1 MSSMNQFKETFKEEA
16 YELLGSLED
25 LLMDLEDDP
34 KNPDA
39 ISAVFRAIHTIK
51 GSASMFDFN
60 GIASFSHVVET
71 VLDGVREGEVNVTKK
86 LIDLTLLSR
95 DHILSMLNAED
106 DSTPEFEAVSQDI
119 VLKMKKLTVDTIDAE
134 TVKIQE
140 KNTADD
146 ETKKTVSIY
155 RIQFAP
161 DENIFLSGTNL
172 LSLLNELRQMGEFAC
187 ICYNDDI
194 PEFDFFNPE
203 LCYVKWDIYLTTKHS
218 INDVKDV
225 FIFLD
230 SRSKI
235 NVALISDWQNMLAD
249 DSNPKL
255 GEILV
260 EKGLIKSSDLDT
272 ILDSRKKIGELLIE
286 KGMVSTSDVKSAL
299 EEQKVSNSIKQNLNS
314 GSTSSIRVK
323 SEKLDSLVDSVGEL
337 VTAQARLSQL
347 AAQEKSATLISLAE
361 QIERLTSDLRDNTMS
376 LRMIPIGTTFSRF
389 KRLVRDL
396 SSSLN
401 KNIQLVTR
409 GGDTE
414 LDKNV
419 IEKLNDPLIHLI
431 RNSIDHGIESPD
443 EREKSGKEGTGTI
456 TLDAHYTGANVQ
468 LQIRDDGHGLN
479 KEAILK
485 KAIKKNLIPQ
495 DALLSDEEIYNLIF
509 LPGFS
514 TAQSVTS
521 VSGRGVGMDVVRKQI
536 DALNGS
542 IYIKSESGK
551 GTEFSL
557 HLPFTL
563 AIIEGLLVSIGD
575 EKYIFPLSMVQACME
590 LSSEERNSH
599 GKKRLTEF
607 RDSVI
612 PYIRLRE
619 LFVYDG
625 ELPDREHLVVIQTE
639 NNLTGFVVDE
649 VIGDHQTVIK
659 NMGKLYKSIN
669 YITGATILGD
679 GNIALILDVNRL
691 AILARKEN

>member
-575 EKYIFPLSMVQACME
+575 EKYIFSLSMVQACME